1 MSNLHALMTG
11 DAQETIDS
19 RDDKGKYRMKVNG
32 NKSHGKLRE
41 NFIRLF
47 IDNRPDEILR
57 KLHSYFIRDTLP
69 IRPGRTFPRTVKNK
83 QSKSKHKTFRNYK
96 PAF

>member
-1 MSNLHALMTG
+1 MSNHQALITG
-11 DAQETIDS
+11 DAQESIDS
-19 RDDKGKYRMKVNG
+19 SQPKGKYRMKVNG

-41 NFIRLF
+41 NFVKLF
-47 IDNRPDEILR
+47 IDNQPEEILR

-69 IRPGRTFPRTVKNK
+69 TRLGRTFPRIVKNK
-83 QSKSKHKTFRNYK
+83 QSKSKHKTFMNYK